1 MEHKNSRALDSIVVK
16 GCSRIDSIV
25 LDQHVVYDNIEER
38 KDQRTELAS
47 VHKSVGPVSN
57 RIL

>member
-25 LDQHVVYDNIEER
+25 LDQHAVYDNIEER
-38 KDQRTELAS
+38 KEERTELVS
-47 VHKSVGPVSN
+47 VLKSVGPVSN